1 MANQNLCPWFLT
13 QMANGQESWYKMN
26 EKEFI
31 WWLLGFVYNKSE
43 LESFE
48 VDIIRDKIDKILKE

>member
-1 MANQNLCPWFLT
+1 MK
-13 QMANGQESWYKMN
+13 MVNGQESWYKMN

-43 LESFE
+43 LQPFE

>member
-1 MANQNLCPWFLT
+1 
-13 QMANGQESWYKMN
+13 MN

-43 LESFE
+43 LHSFE

>member
-1 MANQNLCPWFLT
+1 MV
-13 QMANGQESWYKMN
+13 NGQESWYKMN

-43 LESFE
+43 LQYFE